1 MTTPPRPAPGAP
13 STPVRPAR
21 TASPR
26 TARAINDRI
35 ALELLVE
42 HGPLTAGRLKELTGL
57 SRPSVADLLRRLT
70 EDGLVRDAGE
80 AGESRRGPN
89 ARLYGL
95 VADRAHVAAVDV
107 RTTGV
112 SFALADLAGG
122 AAGGTEL
129 PMGDAGDAGDGKGG
143 TGSGGDPVERT
154 VTALREALR
163 GAGVTTLHTVT
174 VGAPGMIDPATGAL
188 GRSTTLPAWHARVPA
203 AIRERLGVPVV
214 LENEVNLAGIA
225 EHRLGAARG
234 RDTFVLLWLGHGV
247 GAAVILDGALR
258 RGASGGTGEVGFLP
272 VPGTPG
278 LPSATVCDGG
288 FHSLAGAAAV
298 CALARGHGLRTSRHT
313 TEDGVRAAEA
323 VVRAAV
329 AGEAGAGAEAFL
341 EALAERI
348 AVGAAAVASVLDPGC
363 VVLGGE
369 VGRAGGRPLAK
380 RVAGRL
386 AGMSPLATEV
396 LCGTVE
402 GSPVLGGG
410 LVTALDA
417 ARRELF
423 NPR

>member
-1 MTTPPRPAPGAP
+1 MTTPPRPAPPAAP
-13 STPVRPAR
+13 APPPHPAARPAR

-57 SRPSVADLLRRLT
+57 SRPSVADLLRRLAD
-70 EDGLVRDAGE
+70 DGLVRIVGQAGE
-80 AGESRRGPN
+80 ARRGPN

-95 VADRAHVAAVDV
+95 VADRAHVAAVDL
-107 RTTGV
+107 RADGV

-122 AAGGTEL
+122 AAGGAEL
-129 PMGDAGDAGDGKGG
+129 PVGDGADAGGG
-143 TGSGGDPVERT
+143 GGDPVERT
-154 VTALREALR
+154 VTALRDALR
-163 GAGVTTLHTVT
+163 ESGVTTLHTVA

-188 GRSTTLPAWHARVPA
+188 GRGSTLPAWHARVPA
-203 AIRERLGVPVV
+203 AIRERLGAPVV

-247 GAAVILDGALR
+247 GAAVVLDGALR

-272 VPGTPG
+272 VPGTAG

-288 FHSLAGAAAV
+288 FHSLAGAEAV
-298 CALARGHGLRTSRHT
+298 CALARGHGLRPPRHASAH
-313 TEDGVRAAEA
+313 GVHAAEA

-341 EALAERI
+341 EALAERV

-369 VGRAGGRPLAK
+369 VGRAGGQPLAE

-423 NPR
+423 TPR

>member
-1 MTTPPRPAPGAP
+1 MTTPPRPEPGAP
-13 STPVRPAR
+13 TPPVRPAR

-57 SRPSVADLLRRLT
+57 SRPSVADLLRRLA

-80 AGESRRGPN
+80 AGGSRRGPN

-95 VADRAHVAAVDV
+95 VAERAHVAAVDV

-122 AAGGTEL
+122 AAGGAEL
-129 PMGDAGDAGDGKGG
+129 PVADGGDGADGG
-143 TGSGGDPVERT
+143 GGGGDPAERT
-154 VTALREALR
+154 ATALRQALREA
-163 GAGVTTLHTVT
+163 GVAALHTVT

-203 AIRERLGVPVV
+203 AIRERLGVTVV

-272 VPGTPG
+272 VPGTAGP
-278 LPSATVCDGG
+278 PSATVCDGG

-298 CALARGHGLRTSRHT
+298 CALARGHGLRPPRHAT
-313 TEDGVRAAEA
+313 GDGVRAAEA

-329 AGEAGAGAEAFL
+329 AGGAGAGAEAFL
-341 EALAERI
+341 DALAERI

-369 VGRAGGRPLAK
+369 VGRAGGQPLAE

>member
-1 MTTPPRPAPGAP
+1 MTLPARPAP
-13 STPVRPAR
+13 PAR

-57 SRPSVADLLRRLT
+57 SRPSVADLLRRLA
-70 EDGLVRDAGE
+70 EDGLVEDVGE
-80 AGESRRGPN
+80 AGAARRGPN

-107 RTTGV
+107 RTGSV

-122 AAGGTEL
+122 AVGRTVL
-129 PMGDAGDAGDGKGG
+129 PVEED
-143 TGSGGDPVERT
+143 GGDPVERT
-154 VTALREALR
+154 VAALREALR
-163 GAGVTTLHTVT
+163 ENGVTALHTVA

-188 GRSTTLPAWHARVPA
+188 GRSTSLPAWHARVPA
-203 AIRERLGVPVV
+203 ALRERLGAPVV

-247 GAAVILDGALR
+247 GAAVVLDGALR

-272 VPGTPG
+272 VPGTAG

-288 FHSLAGAAAV
+288 FHSLAGAEAV
-298 CALARGHGLRTSRHT
+298 CALAREHGVRPPPHDPG
-313 TEDGVRAAEA
+313 DGSRAAEA

-329 AGEAGAGAEAFL
+329 AGEAGAGGEAFL
-341 EALAERI
+341 DALAGRV

-369 VGRAGGRPLAK
+369 VGRAGGRALAE
-380 RVAGRL
+380 RVAERL

-423 NPR
+423 TPR